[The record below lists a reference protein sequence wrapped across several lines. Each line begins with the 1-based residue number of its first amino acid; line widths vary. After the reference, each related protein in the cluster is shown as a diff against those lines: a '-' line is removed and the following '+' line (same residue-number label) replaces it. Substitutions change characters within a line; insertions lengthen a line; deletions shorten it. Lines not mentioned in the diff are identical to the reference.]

1 MLLKLQTIRKY
12 ISIFLKC
19 LVELI
24 DEYDDDL
31 TENKKIHINRNIW

>member
-1 MLLKLQTIRKY
+1 MTLKLQTLKKY
-12 ISIFLKC
+12 INIFLKC

-31 TENKKIHINRNIW
+31 LENKKIRINRNI